1 MEIAFA
7 VRMLLAVEQRST
19 FADAVVVDKIDAA
32 VVVVVVVG
40 THVVELVVVAEEEA
54 EEWPPVP
61 H

>member
-19 FADAVVVDKIDAA
+19 FADAVVLDKIDA
-32 VVVVVVVG
+32 VVVAAG
-40 THVVELVVVAEEEA
+40 THVVELVVVVEEEA
-54 EEWPPVP
+54 EEWPPAP